1 MMTETKKPIALKG
14 LGVSRGIA
22 IGRAYLVERSP
33 AEIVPQCFINP
44 ADVELE
50 IERFHRAREVS
61 MQQLLAIQES
71 IQDKELQKHL
81 HILDTHKM
89 ILQDRLLIDE
99 IEKGIRTEHLTA
111 EWALKKTLDELRKIF
126 DMIQDEYLRERK
138 SDVEYVGERILRNL
152 IGKKQH
158 SITEMSEEG
167 IIVAHDLS
175 PADTAQM
182 NKKMVMAFVADIGG
196 KTSHTAIMAKALG
209 IPAVVGLENI
219 TRFSVTGDTLI
230 VDGTSGLVIVNP
242 AHESYLHFLE
252 RQERYRSTE
261 RVMLHHYS
269 RLPGETRDGYR
280 VRVEANVE
288 RVDELPTLT
297 HYGAEGIGLYRTEFL
312 YIGRK
317 ELPSEEEQYQTF
329 RNAVEACGNNPVVIR
344 TLDIGGDKFLT
355 HLDLAEEMNPAM
367 GLRAIR
373 FSLKEP
379 EIFRT
384 QLRAILRAG
393 ALGNVK
399 ILFPMISGVEEVIRI
414 KEIIKKTEDELRGGG
429 REFKENMEIG
439 IMMEI
444 PSAMTIA
451 DLLAKEVDFF
461 SIGTNDL
468 IQYSLAID
476 RVNEQVAYL
485 YQPLH
490 PAVLRSIKQSVEAA
504 HSEGINVALCGEMAG
519 EPLYIPILL
528 GFQLDELSMNPVSI
542 PRVKKI
548 IRSLSMEDCFSMLTQ
563 VMQMRHPQEIHQLVQ
578 EEMQK
583 NFPEDFFYDFQNN
596 NDKTRVVTNSGSV

>member
-1 MMTETKKPIALKG
+1 MLKG

-22 IGRAYLVERSP
+22 IGRAYLVDRSR
-33 AEIVPQCFINP
+33 AEIVSQCFIHL
-44 ADVELE
+44 ADVDLE
-50 IERFHRAREVS
+50 IERFHQALEVS
-61 MQQLLAIQES
+61 MQQLLEIQES
-71 IQDKELQKHL
+71 VQDKELQSHL

-89 ILQDRLLIDE
+89 ILQDRLLIE
-99 IEKGIRTEHLTA
+99 ETENRIRNEKLNS
-111 EWALKKTLDELRKIF
+111 EWALKQTLDKLKKIF

-138 SDVEYVGERILRNL
+138 SDIEYVGERILRNL

-158 SITEMSEEG
+158 SVTEMSEEG

-182 NKKMVMAFVADIGG
+182 NKQMVMAFITDIGG

-219 TRFSVTGDTLI
+219 TRFSATGDTLI

-242 AHESYLHFLE
+242 TQDSYLHFLE

-261 RVMLHHYS
+261 RVVLHHYS
-269 RLPGETRDGYR
+269 RFPGETRDGYR
-280 VRVEANVE
+280 VRIEANVE
-288 RVDELPTLT
+288 RVDELPTLN

-312 YIGRK
+312 YLGRRQ
-317 ELPSEEEQYQTF
+317 LPSEEEQYQTYK
-329 RNAVEACGNNPVVIR
+329 NAVEACGDNPVVIR

-393 ALGNVK
+393 ALGTVK
-399 ILFPMISGVEEVIRI
+399 ILIPMISGVEEVLRI
-414 KEIIKKTEDELRGGG
+414 KDIIKKTEDELRREG
-429 REFKENMEIG
+429 REFKENMEMG
-439 IMMEI
+439 IMIEI
-444 PSAMTIA
+444 PSAMSIA
-451 DLLAKEVDFF
+451 DLLAQEVDFF

-490 PAVLRSIKQSVEAA
+490 PAVLRFINQTVEAA
-504 HSEGINVALCGEMAG
+504 HSKGISVALCGEMAG

-548 IRSLSMEDCFSMLTQ
+548 IRSLSMKECFNMLAQ
-563 VMQMRHPQEIHQLVQ
+563 IMKMRHPQEIHQLVL

-583 NFPEDFFYDFQNN
+583 TFPEDFLNDYLND
-596 NDKTRVVTNSGSV
+596 NDKTRGVSDSGSV

>member
-1 MMTETKKPIALKG
+1 MTEIKKPTVLKG

-22 IGRAYLVERSP
+22 IGRVYLVDRSHFD
-33 AEIVPQCFINP
+33 IVPQYSILP
-44 ADVELE
+44 EDVEKE
-50 IERFHRAREVS
+50 VERFRGALDAS
-61 MQQLLAIQES
+61 MQQLLVIQES
-71 IQDKELQKHL
+71 IQDKELQSHL

-89 ILQDRLLIDE
+89 ILQDRLLIE
-99 IEKGIRTEHLTA
+99 ETEKRIRNEKINA
-111 EWALKKTLDELRKIF
+111 EWALKQTLHGLRKIF
-126 DMIQDEYLRERK
+126 EMIQDEYLRERK
-138 SDVEYVGERILRNL
+138 SDVEYVGGRILRNL
-152 IGKKQH
+152 IGKKQR
-158 SITEMSEEG
+158 SVTDMSDEG

-182 NKKMVMAFVADIGG
+182 DKQMVMAFVTDIGG
-196 KTSHTAIMAKALG
+196 KTSHTAIMAKAMG

-219 TRFSVTGDTLI
+219 TSLSSTGDTLI

-242 AHESYLHFLE
+242 SHDAYLHFLD
-252 RQERYRSTE
+252 RQERYRSAE
-261 RVMLHHYS
+261 RVVLHHYS
-269 RLPGETRDGYR
+269 RMPGETRDGYR
-280 VRVEANVE
+280 VRVGANVE
-288 RVDELPTLT
+288 RVDELPTLRY
-297 HYGAEGIGLYRTEFL
+297 YGAEGIGLYRTEFL
-312 YIGRK
+312 YLGRK
-317 ELPSEEEQYQTF
+317 ELPSEEEQYQTYKK
-329 RNAVEACGNNPVVIR
+329 AVEACGNNPVVIR

-373 FSLKEP
+373 FSLRQP
-379 EIFRT
+379 DIFRT

-393 ALGNVK
+393 TLGEVK
-399 ILFPMISGVEEVIRI
+399 ILFPMISGVEEVIQA
-414 KEIIKKTEDELRGGG
+414 KEVIQQTEDELRREG

-444 PSAMTIA
+444 PSAMAIA

-490 PAVLRSIKQSVEAA
+490 PAVLRTVQRAVEAA
-504 HSEGINVALCGEMAG
+504 HSEGVTVALCGEMAG

-528 GFQLDELSMNPVSI
+528 GFQLDELSMNPVCI

-548 IRSLSMEDCFSMLTQ
+548 IRSFSMQDCLSMLAQ
-563 VMQMRHPQEIHQLVQ
+563 VLQMRHAHEIHQFVL
-578 EEMQK
+578 EEMGK
-583 NFPEDFFYDFQNN
+583 RLPEDFLNEYIHANQ
-596 NDKTRVVTNSGSV
+596 KTRTPADSAPA

>member
-1 MMTETKKPIALKG
+1 MTEIKKPTVLKG

-22 IGRAYLVERSP
+22 IGRVYLVDRSHFD
-33 AEIVPQCFINP
+33 IVPQYSILP
-44 ADVELE
+44 EDVGKEV
-50 IERFHRAREVS
+50 ERFRGALDAS
-61 MQQLLAIQES
+61 MQQLLVIQES
-71 IQDKELQKHL
+71 IQDKELQSHL

-89 ILQDRLLIDE
+89 ILQDRLLIE
-99 IEKGIRTEHLTA
+99 ETEKRIRNEKINA
-111 EWALKKTLDELRKIF
+111 EWALKQTLHGLRKIF
-126 DMIQDEYLRERK
+126 EMIQDEYLRERK
-138 SDVEYVGERILRNL
+138 SDVEYVGGRILRNL
-152 IGKKQH
+152 IGKKQR
-158 SITEMSEEG
+158 SVTDMSDEG

-182 NKKMVMAFVADIGG
+182 DKQMVMAFVTDIGG
-196 KTSHTAIMAKALG
+196 KTSHTAIMAKAMG

-219 TRFSVTGDTLI
+219 TSLSSTGDTLI

-242 AHESYLHFLE
+242 SHDAYLHFLD
-252 RQERYRSTE
+252 RQERYRSAE
-261 RVMLHHYS
+261 RVVLHHYS
-269 RLPGETRDGYR
+269 RMPGETRDGYR
-280 VRVEANVE
+280 VRVGANVE
-288 RVDELPTLT
+288 RVDELPTLRY
-297 HYGAEGIGLYRTEFL
+297 YGAEGIGLYRTEFL
-312 YIGRK
+312 YLGRK
-317 ELPSEEEQYQTF
+317 ELPSEEEQYQTYKK
-329 RNAVEACGNNPVVIR
+329 AVEACGNNPVVIR

-373 FSLKEP
+373 FSLRQP
-379 EIFRT
+379 DIFRT

-393 ALGNVK
+393 TLGEVK
-399 ILFPMISGVEEVIRI
+399 ILFPMISGVEEVIQA
-414 KEIIKKTEDELRGGG
+414 KEVIQQTEDELRREG

-444 PSAMTIA
+444 PSAMAIA

-490 PAVLRSIKQSVEAA
+490 PAVLRTVQRAVEAA
-504 HSEGINVALCGEMAG
+504 HSEGVTVALCGEMAG

-528 GFQLDELSMNPVSI
+528 GFQLDELSMNPVCI

-548 IRSLSMEDCFSMLTQ
+548 IRSFSMQDCLSMLAQ
-563 VMQMRHPQEIHQLVQ
+563 VLQMRHAHEIHQFVL
-578 EEMQK
+578 EEMGK
-583 NFPEDFFYDFQNN
+583 RLPEDFLNEYIHANQ
-596 NDKTRVVTNSGSV
+596 KTRTPADSAPA

>member
-1 MMTETKKPIALKG
+1 MTHTKTSIVLKG

-22 IGRAYLVERSP
+22 IGRTYLVDRSR
-33 AEIVPQCFINP
+33 AEIVPKCFILQEEK
-44 ADVELE
+44 ELE
-50 IERFHRAREVS
+50 IERFHHALEVS
-61 MQQLLAIQES
+61 MQQLLDIQES
-71 IQDKELQKHL
+71 IQYKELHSHL

-89 ILQDRLLIDE
+89 ILQDKLLIDE
-99 IEKGIRTEHLTA
+99 TENRIRNEHLSA
-111 EWALKKTLDELRKIF
+111 EWALKQTLDKLKKVF
-126 DMIQDEYLRERK
+126 DMIQDDYLRERK

-158 SITEMSEEG
+158 SVSDMSNEG

-182 NKKMVMAFVADIGG
+182 NKQVVMAFITDVGG
-196 KTSHTAIMAKALG
+196 KTSHTAIMAKAMG
-209 IPAVVGLENI
+209 IPAVVGLENV
-219 TRFSVTGDTLI
+219 TRLCNTGDTLI

-242 AHESYLHFLE
+242 SHDAYLNFLD
-252 RQERYRSTE
+252 RQERYRSSE

-269 RLPGETRDGYR
+269 RMPGETRDGYR
-280 VRVEANVE
+280 VRIEANVE
-288 RVDELPTLT
+288 RVDELPTLH

-312 YIGRK
+312 YLGRR
-317 ELPSEEEQYQTF
+317 ELPSEEEQYQTYQK
-329 RNAVEACGNNPVVIR
+329 AIEACGNDPVVIR

-373 FSLKEP
+373 FSLREP

-393 ALGNVK
+393 ALGSVK

-414 KEIIKKTEDELRGGG
+414 KEIIKKTEDALRAEGCA
-429 REFKENMEIG
+429 FKENMEIG

-485 YQPLH
+485 YQPFH
-490 PAVLRSIKQSVEAA
+490 PAVLRSIQNAVEAA
-504 HSEGINVALCGEMAG
+504 HTDGVTVTLCGEMAG

-528 GFQLDELSMNPVSI
+528 GLQLDELSMNPVCI

-548 IRSLSMEDCFSMLTQ
+548 VRSLSMQDCLGMLAQ
-563 VMQMRHPQEIHQLVQ
+563 ALQMRHPQEIHQFVL
-578 EEMQK
+578 EEMEK
-583 NFPEDFFYDFQNN
+583 RLPEDFI
-596 NDKTRVVTNSGSV
+596 NDDIQTDNKISEATDSEPV